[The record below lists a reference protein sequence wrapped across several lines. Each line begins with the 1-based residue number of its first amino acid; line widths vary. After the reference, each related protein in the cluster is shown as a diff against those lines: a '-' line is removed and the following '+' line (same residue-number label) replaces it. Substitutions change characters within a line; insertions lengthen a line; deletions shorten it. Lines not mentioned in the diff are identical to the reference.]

1 MCKIASVARNG
12 INSVPQT
19 PATTFA
25 FSSVFILLLW
35 YMDSTVYLPWFALL
49 SVSVYMCIV
58 LYSKLLNVTS
68 FLPTFPLS
76 YILIL
81 SFYLSVLRYLFLLQ
95 YSSWSHSR
103 NADLIYFLPQ
113 IQIVFTSDDDLNYFY
128 VRCRYKVFL
137 LVMRI

>member
-1 MCKIASVARNG
+1 M
-12 INSVPQT
+12 NSVSQT
-19 PATTFA
+19 TATTFA

-49 SVSVYMCIV
+49 SVSVYNVHVYCVICIV
-58 LYSKLLNVTS
+58 NVTS
-68 FLPTFPLS
+68 FLPTFPSTIPLS

-81 SFYLSVLRYLFLLQ
+81 
-95 YSSWSHSR
+95 R
-103 NADLIYFLPQ
+103 NADLIYFLRQ